1 MPADTGYG
9 CKMVDGVVH
18 VYNKTTNMD
27 KYVSSTHRADILDNV
42 CIIRFMCCNKSI
54 LLLRSSELD
63 LLYPDLKE
71 YIADMNVMMA
81 LIINGPV

>member
-1 MPADTGYG
+1 MMEPWTKGHQQVFNAAFLWFRLDHFQCGL
-9 CKMVDGVVH
+9 C
-18 VYNKTTNMD
+18 
-27 KYVSSTHRADILDNV
+27 SRST
-42 CIIRFMCCNKSI
+42 
-54 LLLRSSELD
+54 ELD